1 MDASEYGVIRLSE
14 RTSHP
19 VFPATPYCVTST
31 FLNFD
36 KYEVD

>member
-19 VFPATPYCVTST
+19 VFPATPVLRYFYISE
-31 FLNFD
+31 FR
-36 KYEVD
+36 